1 MLALKIILMGPP
13 GAGKG
18 TQAVHIS
25 EHYHIPHIS
34 TGDMFRAAVAAG
46 TEMGKKAKF
55 FMDQGLLVPDEVTIG
70 IVKERLTL
78 PDCDKGFLLD
88 GFPRT
93 LAQAEA
99 LDRTLQ
105 GNPIDVALNIEVP
118 HEELIRRLTG
128 RRVCRSCGA
137 TYHLQSRPSQAEGI
151 CDLCGGELYQRADDE
166 ISTVTNRLDVYS
178 QQTEPLVAYYR
189 AQQKLVSV
197 SGTDGVDQ
205 VFQEIIQRLQAWQ

>member
-1 MLALKIILMGPP
+1 
-13 GAGKG
+13 
-18 TQAVHIS
+18 
-25 EHYHIPHIS
+25 
-34 TGDMFRAAVAAG
+34 MFRAAVAAG
-46 TEMGKKAKF
+46 TEMGKKAKL

-70 IVKERLTL
+70 IVRERLAEA
-78 PDCDKGFLLD
+78 DCANGFLLD

-137 TYHLQSRPSQAEGI
+137 TYHLQSKPAQVDGV
-151 CDLCGGELYQRADDE
+151 CDVCGGELYQRVDDE
-166 ISTVTNRLDVYS
+166 IATVSNRLSVYS
-178 QQTEPLVAYYR
+178 KQTEPLVAYYR
-189 AQQKLVSV
+189 AAGKLVSV
-197 SGTDGVDQ
+197 AGTKGIDQ
-205 VFQEIIQRLQAWQ
+205 VFQEIIDRLQAWQ